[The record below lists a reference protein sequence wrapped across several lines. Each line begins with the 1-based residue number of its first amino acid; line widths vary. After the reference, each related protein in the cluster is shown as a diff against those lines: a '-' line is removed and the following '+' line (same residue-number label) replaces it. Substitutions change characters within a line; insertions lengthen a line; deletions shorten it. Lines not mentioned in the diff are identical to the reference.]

1 MTCEKQAGSV
11 EWSMKKTDEKSAKAR
26 LLDAGTAL
34 FSEKGYNG
42 TFVREIV
49 ERAGVTKP
57 VLYYYF
63 KNKEGIFCTILDRA
77 AEQQKIILAEALEI
91 PCTALDRLIYL
102 SRQIYQGVMKQ
113 KHLFKLIYN
122 LVFGPP
128 QGAPNYDIDRYHRRM
143 VDAIKK
149 IYLEGLVRGEV
160 RDVDAKEAALLVLGL
175 LDFCFHIEYVDPDA
189 SDPKRPERL
198 IRLAFQGL
206 GEKCVP
212 EGKRQLQYGKTQF

>member
-1 MTCEKQAGSV
+1 MERSV
-11 EWSMKKTDEKSAKAR
+11 KKSDEKSAKAR
-26 LLDAGTAL
+26 LLEAGTAL
-34 FSEKGYNG
+34 FSQKGYSG

-63 KNKEGIFCTILDRA
+63 KNKEGIFCTILDQA
-77 AEQQKIILAEALEI
+77 AEQQKAILAEVLEI
-91 PCTALDRLIYL
+91 PGTALDRLISL
-102 SRQIYQGVMKQ
+102 SRQIYQGVMKH

-122 LVFGPP
+122 LVFGPR
-128 QGAPNYDIDRYHRRM
+128 QGAPHYDIDQYHRRM

-149 IYLEGLVRGEV
+149 IYLEGLAQGEV
-160 RDVDAKEAALLVLGL
+160 KEVDVQEAALLVLGL

-206 GEKCVP
+206 GQRSVP
-212 EGKRQLQYGKTQF
+212 EEKRQLQYGKSQF